1 VQALVLYYLNKTK
14 NNCIT
19 FAKLHP
25 IGIKSSSTYKVT
37 SPNSSFVTTSTCS
50 YCRNEEIQF
59 SVSKQEGK
67 KLLKKQED
75 IEHSWDSH
83 IT

>member
-1 VQALVLYYLNKTK
+1 MK

-19 FAKLHP
+19 FSKLHS

-37 SPNSSFVTTSTCS
+37 SPNSSFVTTSACS
-50 YCRNEEIQF
+50 YCKIEEIQF

-67 KLLKKQED
+67 KLFLKKKNQED
-75 IEHSWDSH
+75 VEQSWDSH